1 MTAYDMVIS
10 DGSSY
15 VCSSDRKAGSWSD
28 EEARQARPDVAYHR
42 VALDRSIDREPAAVG
57 AFWCD
62 LMVEFADGRLT
73 PLPVTP
79 FPLAEAEAAY
89 RFMQQA
95 RHIGRIALTR
105 RFLRPEARSE
115 EHTSEL
121 QSLMRLSYAV
131 FCLQKKKNTNTHNT
145 CSLTLH

>member
-79 FPLAEAEAAY
+79 FPLAEAEA
-89 RFMQQA
+89 
-95 RHIGRIALTR
+95 
-105 RFLRPEARSE
+105 RSE

-121 QSLMRLSYAV
+121 VTNAHLVCRL
-131 FCLQKKKNTNTHNT
+131 LLETKKQ
-145 CSLTLH
+145 